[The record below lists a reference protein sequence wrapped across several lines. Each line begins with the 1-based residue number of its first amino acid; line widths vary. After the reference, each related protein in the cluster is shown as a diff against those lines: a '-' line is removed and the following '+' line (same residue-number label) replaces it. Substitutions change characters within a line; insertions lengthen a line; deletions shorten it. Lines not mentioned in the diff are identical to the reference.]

1 MKKKFRVLSGKNLQ
15 PKKKAIDIN
24 KTISI
29 SSLLLLLLFLYPC
42 FFRAKKKFFPLFF
55 FDIYQY
61 FMITIIIHICMYV
74 ECMKR
79 NKKHCI
85 IESIVNRKKFELFE
99 MITNFFFHS
108 NKKKRKFVKHNLVR
122 IIAVDGHLNVFS
134 HSLSL
139 AR

>member
-1 MKKKFRVLSGKNLQ
+1 MKKKINKSERENEKKISGSFGQKFTT
-15 PKKKAIDIN
+15 KKKAIDIN

-108 NKKKRKFVKHNLVR
+108 NKKKNENL
-122 IIAVDGHLNVFS
+122 
-134 HSLSL
+134 
-139 AR
+139 